1 MCAQVQERMHTH
13 INMHRYM
20 VEHRPLCAHTCK
32 HTSKDT
38 YKETYKDAYKAT
50 PIAWSGGTAITSD
63 RESRA
68 EHTWA
73 HTETHLDTPLETHCY
88 HI

>member
-1 MCAQVQERMHTH
+1 MCAQVQERMYTH

-38 YKETYKDAYKAT
+38 YKETYKDTYARQ
-50 PIAWSGGTAITSD
+50 
-63 RESRA
+63 REGERRRSA
-68 EHTWA
+68 
-73 HTETHLDTPLETHCY
+73 
-88 HI
+88 